1 MDAIFNPVPEEEEEI
16 QEKKHQHEVYQTHRS
31 RLNKKQRLLLPL
43 VPLVVSTSEAQ
54 QNNRSKKHQ
63 HEVYQTHQSIQ
74 LFKQKI
80 EAQKNETQKKLRELD
95 LDQILKDR

>member
-16 QEKKHQHEVYQTHRS
+16 QE
-31 RLNKKQRLLLPL
+31 
-43 VPLVVSTSEAQ
+43 
-54 QNNRSKKHQ
+54 KKHQ

-80 EAQKNETQKKLRELD
+80 EAQKNETQKKLRSYKLYKNGKLD